1 LCNQLLAEC
10 RIEKR
15 VDHHVAE
22 RLRAAE
28 PPCKFLNVAAHIGV
42 QNGKHHPSLA
52 RHSAAA
58 RLK

>member
-1 LCNQLLAEC
+1 
-10 RIEKR
+10 
-15 VDHHVAE
+15 VAE